1 MFYYKYYCCKKAK
14 NFHYKTSL
22 SHIYNLATFFA
33 VNTRNSS
40 AEMNQTCNNSWP
52 MIQRNSSLKLNDSST
67 SGNYSTC
74 TESVQPDMRVDP
86 YAAFYP
92 VAFGSSNFIIV
103 VSFTTVL
110 ANSFLL
116 LTFYVDPLKTFR
128 NPTTYFLTGLALV
141 DLLTALV
148 QEPIYATCFMLL
160 YFRNPLR
167 MKCAP
172 FLDAGKYFAAFTM
185 TVSFL
190 IVFAF
195 TVTQYIVV
203 SSPLKYGRLVT
214 NRKVLISVLAIYLH
228 STMFWC
234 LHLMGVPENIQHMV
248 DVFVHNYVLI
258 FITIAIYILLH
269 RVMRKKMAAGNSL
282 QGNADAQARE
292 RSKHAQVQRNFVRVN
307 FMLLAVLIT
316 CAVPT
321 TVVWTIRLFTAQYNT
336 ASVKVLIGNL
346 MVDNLL
352 YLKFLLDPF
361 VYAWRMPE
369 YRQALKIVLR
379 CGRKEPE
386 ARSKFS
392 DRVMAEMS
400 KSRDTVITLGL
411 KSISQD

>member
-1 MFYYKYYCCKKAK
+1 
-14 NFHYKTSL
+14 
-22 SHIYNLATFFA
+22 
-33 VNTRNSS
+33 
-40 AEMNQTCNNSWP
+40 MNITCNNFSWP
-52 MIQRNSSLKLNDSST
+52 ILHGNSSLEHNEST
-67 SGNYSTC
+67 QGNYSTC
-74 TESVQPDMRVDP
+74 RESVEPDMKANPLAD
-86 YAAFYP
+86 FYTA
-92 VAFGSSNFIIV
+92 AFGSSIFIIV
-103 VSFTTVL
+103 VSFIAVL

-116 LTFYVDPLKTFR
+116 LTFYVDPLKIFR

-160 YFRNPLR
+160 YFQNPLR
-167 MKCAP
+167 KKCP
-172 FLDAGKYFAAFTM
+172 PIMGIIKNFAAVTM

-214 NRKVLISVLAIYLH
+214 NRKVLISVVAIYLY
-228 STMFWC
+228 SAMFWC
-234 LHLMGVPENIQHMV
+234 LQLMGVPENIQHMI
-248 DVFVHNYVLI
+248 DLFVHSYFLV

-282 QGNADAQARE
+282 QGNADARE
-292 RSKHAQVQRNFVRVN
+292 KVQRSFVRVN

-316 CAVPT
+316 CSMPTAVLWT
-321 TVVWTIRLFTAQYNT
+321 TMLFIEGYNT
-336 ASVKVLIGNL
+336 TSVKFLIGNL

-352 YLKFLLDPF
+352 YLKILLDPF

-369 YRQALKIVLR
+369 YRQALKIVFH
-379 CGRKEPE
+379 CGKKEPE
-386 ARSKFS
+386 SRSKFS
-392 DRVMAEMS
+392 DRVMAEMR
-400 KSRDTVITLGL
+400 KSRDTVVTLGL

>member
-1 MFYYKYYCCKKAK
+1 M
-14 NFHYKTSL
+14 
-22 SHIYNLATFFA
+22 NL
-33 VNTRNSS
+33 
-40 AEMNQTCNNSWP
+40 TCNNSWP
-52 MIQRNSSLKLNDSST
+52 ILHGNSSLEPNEST
-67 SGNYSTC
+67 SANYSTC
-74 TESVQPDMRVDP
+74 RESVQSGTPADP
-86 YAAFYP
+86 FADFYP
-92 VAFGSSNFIIV
+92 VAFGSSIFIIV

-116 LTFYVDPLKTFR
+116 LAFYVDPLKIFR
-128 NPTTYFLTGLALV
+128 NPTTSFLIGLALV

-160 YFRNPLR
+160 YFQNPLR
-167 MKCAP
+167 KKCGP
-172 FLDAGKYFAAFTM
+172 FMDAGKFFAAFTM

-203 SSPLKYGRLVT
+203 SSPLKYARLVT
-214 NRKVLISVLAIYLH
+214 NRKVLISVVVIYLY

-234 LHLMGVPENIQHMV
+234 LHLMGVPENIQHIIDM
-248 DVFVHNYVLI
+248 FIHNYVLI

-292 RSKHAQVQRNFVRVN
+292 RSKHTQVQRNFVRVN

-316 CAVPT
+316 CAMPT
-321 TVVWTIRLFTAQYNT
+321 AIVWTIRLQDFKAP
-336 ASVKVLIGNL
+336 SVKVLIGTL

-361 VYAWRMPE
+361 VYAWRMMK
-369 YRQALKIVLR
+369 YRQA
-379 CGRKEPE
+379 
-386 ARSKFS
+386 FY
-392 DRVMAEMS
+392 
-400 KSRDTVITLGL
+400 
-411 KSISQD
+411 KSIRRQKTGKNSKDRQNNITGRENQEVVEISSVTLPIKSSPTSGSMVTLLSFKELEEKRFILTKLS